1 MLKAILTAPTL
12 VKDAATSELP
22 KAFACLYFFAKE
34 SPPYYLLERI
44 PTTCLFVSYDCLAKR
59 MGQIDWECFG
69 SGTSP
74 SPTSGKAPEYDLPF
88 CVVEHLFEHP
98 L

>member
-34 SPPYYLLERI
+34 SPP
-44 PTTCLFVSYDCLAKR
+44 TTFLNGFPPLA
-59 MGQIDWECFG
+59 C
-69 SGTSP
+69 S
-74 SPTSGKAPEYDLPF
+74 
-88 CVVEHLFEHP
+88 
-98 L
+98 